1 VCISKRKNKRVIKE
15 YPIYTYEKKREKK
28 KKNVEEIKYN
38 NNNK

>member
-1 VCISKRKNKRVIKE
+1 VCVFLKEKNKRVIKE

-28 KKNVEEIKYN
+28 NVEEIKYN